1 MARELSSV
9 RGMSRRALGGLMLA
23 VLVAG
28 VLWSAFAWWRAW
40 SAPLVTV
47 VFRPPFSVEGIAT
60 GTPVRVKGVTVG
72 QVVSIGLDAD
82 TEGRL
87 RPLVNLSLDPAALE
101 DRGFADRLRG
111 DRLGEEV
118 ARGLRA
124 RLITVN
130 PASGLLQVELI
141 WDAAAPP
148 PPVALRRDEIPPVGD
163 AFGRRLE
170 GFVDQLERLAQA
182 DLVGLSAEL
191 ERDLDRWLV
200 SADPERAAR
209 FSADLVARSA
219 SVRDATAAEA
229 LGERALRFA
238 EASRRLRAA
247 VEKTEQGLDDET
259 LALLQVRLADAAAA
273 LASFGAALEGSQ
285 SSMTSAAGEV
295 SGVFRAVS
303 EGARTWKKKA
313 AGLTTE
319 PQPR

>member
-1 MARELSSV
+1 
-9 RGMSRRALGGLMLA
+9 MLA

-60 GTPVRVKGVTVG
+60 GTPVRVKGVVVG

-82 TEGRL
+82 AEGRL
-87 RPLVNLSLDPAALE
+87 RPLVNLSLDPSALE

-148 PPVALRRDEIPPVGD
+148 PPVALQRDEIPPVGD

-170 GFVDQLERLAQA
+170 GFVEQLERLAQA

-191 ERDLDRWLV
+191 DRDLDRWLV
-200 SADPERAAR
+200 SADPARAAR
-209 FSADLVARSA
+209 FSADLVARTGA
-219 SVRDATAAEA
+219 VRAATDADV
-229 LGERALRFA
+229 LGERARRFA
-238 EASRRLRAA
+238 DASRRLRDV
-247 VEKTEQGLDDET
+247 VEKAEQGLDDET

-285 SSMTSAAGEV
+285 SGMNAAAGDL

>member
-1 MARELSSV
+1 
-9 RGMSRRALGGLMLA
+9 MSRRALGGLMLA

-40 SAPLVTV
+40 SAPLVAV

-60 GTPVRVKGVTVG
+60 GTPVRVQGVVVG
-72 QVVSIGLDAD
+72 QVASIGLDAD
-82 TEGRL
+82 AEGRL

-130 PASGLLQVELI
+130 PASGLLQVELV
-141 WDAAAPP
+141 WDSAAPP
-148 PPVALRRDEIPPVGD
+148 PSGPLRRDEIPPVGE

-170 GFVDQLERLAQA
+170 GFVEQLERLAQA
-182 DLVGLSAEL
+182 DLVGLAAEL

-200 SADPERAAR
+200 AADPQRAAR
-209 FSADLVARSA
+209 FSADLVARTGA
-219 SVRDATAAEA
+219 VRDATAAEV

-238 EASRRLRAA
+238 DASRRLRAA
-247 VEKTEQGLDDET
+247 VEKAERGLDDET
-259 LALLQVRLADAAAA
+259 LALLQARLADAAAA

-285 SSMTSAAGEV
+285 SGMTAAAGDL

-313 AGLTTE
+313 AGLSTE

>member
-1 MARELSSV
+1 
-9 RGMSRRALGGLMLA
+9 MSRRALGGLMLA

-28 VLWSAFAWWRAW
+28 LLWSAFAWWRAW
-40 SAPLVTV
+40 SAPLVTL
-47 VFRPPFSVEGIAT
+47 VFRPAFSVEGIAT
-60 GTPVRVKGVTVG
+60 GTPVRVNGVTVG
-72 QVVSIGLDAD
+72 QVVSIGLDLDAD
-82 TEGRL
+82 GRL
-87 RPLVNLSLDPAALE
+87 RPLVSLSVDPAALE

-130 PASGLLQVELI
+130 PASGLLQVELV

-148 PPVALRRDEIPPVGD
+148 PTTALRRDEIPPVGE

-170 GFVDQLERLAQA
+170 GFVDQLERLAEA
-182 DLVGLSAEL
+182 DLVGLAAEL
-191 ERDLDRWLV
+191 DRDLDRWLV
-200 SADPERAAR
+200 SADPARATR
-209 FSADLVARSA
+209 FSADLVARTST
-219 SVRDATAAEA
+219 VREATAAEV

-238 EASRRLRAA
+238 EASGRLRAA
-247 VEKTEQGLDDET
+247 VEKAERGLDDET
-259 LALLQVRLADAAAA
+259 LAVLQVRLADAATA

-285 SSMTSAAGEV
+285 ASMTAAAGDV
-295 SGVFRAVS
+295 SGVLRAVS

>member
-1 MARELSSV
+1 
-9 RGMSRRALGGLMLA
+9 MSRRTLGGLMLA

-40 SAPLVTV
+40 SAPLVAV

-60 GTPVRVKGVTVG
+60 GTPVRVQGVVVG
-72 QVVSIGLDAD
+72 QVASIGLDAD
-82 TEGRL
+82 AEGRL
-87 RPLVNLSLDPAALE
+87 RPLVNLSLDPSALE

-111 DRLGEEV
+111 DRLAEEV

-130 PASGLLQVELI
+130 PASGLLQVELV
-141 WDAAAPP
+141 WDPAAPP
-148 PPVALRRDEIPPVGD
+148 PPASLRRDEIPPVGD

-182 DLVGLSAEL
+182 DLVGLASEL
-191 ERDLDRWLV
+191 ERDLDRWLI

-209 FSADLVARSA
+209 FSADLVARTGA
-219 SVRDATAAEA
+219 VRDATAAVA
-229 LGERALRFA
+229 LGERARRFA
-238 EASRRLRAA
+238 DASRRLRSA
-247 VEKTEQGLDDET
+247 VEQAEQGLDDES

-285 SSMTSAAGEV
+285 SGMTTAAGEV
-295 SGVFRAVS
+295 SGVLRAVS

-313 AGLTTE
+313 ARLTTE

>member
-1 MARELSSV
+1 
-9 RGMSRRALGGLMLA
+9 MSRRALGGLMLA

-28 VLWSAFAWWRAW
+28 LLWSAFAWWRAW
-40 SAPLVTV
+40 SAPLVAI

-60 GTPVRVKGVTVG
+60 GTPVRVQGVTVG

-82 TEGRL
+82 AEGRL
-87 RPLVNLSLDPAALE
+87 RPLVNLSLDPSALE

-111 DRLGEEV
+111 DRLAEEV

-141 WDAAAPP
+141 WDSSAAP
-148 PPVALRRDEIPPVGD
+148 VGALRRDEIPPVGD
-163 AFGRRLE
+163 AYGRRLE
-170 GFVDQLERLAQA
+170 GFVDQLERLAEA
-182 DLVGLSAEL
+182 DLVGLAAEL
-191 ERDLDRWLV
+191 DRDLDRWLV
-200 SADPERAAR
+200 SADPARAAR
-209 FSADLVARSA
+209 FSADLVARTGA
-219 SVRDATAAEA
+219 VRDATATEV
-229 LGERALRFA
+229 LGERARRFA

-247 VEKTEQGLDDET
+247 VEIAERGLDDET
-259 LALLQVRLADAAAA
+259 LALVQVRLADAAAA

-285 SSMTSAAGEV
+285 SSMTAAAGDL

>member
-1 MARELSSV
+1 
-9 RGMSRRALGGLMLA
+9 MSRRALGGLMLA

-28 VLWSAFAWWRAW
+28 LMWSAFAWWRAW
-40 SAPLVTV
+40 SAPLVTI
-47 VFRPPFSVEGIAT
+47 VFRPSFSVEGIST
-60 GTPVRVKGVTVG
+60 GTPVRVHGVNVG
-72 QVVSIGLDAD
+72 QVASIGLDLDAD
-82 TEGRL
+82 GRL
-87 RPLVNLSLDPAALE
+87 RPLVSLSVDPAALE

-118 ARGLRA
+118 ALGLRA

-148 PPVALRRDEIPPVGD
+148 PAVVLRRDEIPTVGE

-170 GFVDQLERLAQA
+170 GFVDQLERLAEA
-182 DLVGLSAEL
+182 DLVGLAGEL
-191 ERDLDRWLV
+191 DRDLDRWLV
-200 SADPERAAR
+200 SADPARAAR
-209 FSADLVARSA
+209 FSADLVARTGA
-219 SVRDATAAEA
+219 VRDATAADA

-247 VEKTEQGLDDET
+247 VEKAEHGLDDET

-273 LASFGAALEGSQ
+273 LASFGAALEGSR
-285 SSMTSAAGEV
+285 SGMTAAAGDV
-295 SGVFRAVS
+295 SGVLRAVS

>member
-1 MARELSSV
+1 
-9 RGMSRRALGGLMLA
+9 MSRRALGGLMLA

-28 VLWSAFAWWRAW
+28 VLWSGFAWWRAW

-47 VFRPPFSVEGIAT
+47 VFRPSFSVEGIAT
-60 GTPVRVKGVTVG
+60 GTPVRVKGVVVG
-72 QVVSIGLDAD
+72 QVVSIGLDPD
-82 TEGRL
+82 PDGRL
-87 RPLVNLSLDPAALE
+87 RPLVNLSLDPTALE

-130 PASGLLQVELI
+130 PSSGLLQVELV
-141 WDAAAPP
+141 WDTAAAP

-182 DLVGLSAEL
+182 DLVGLAAEL
-191 ERDLDRWLV
+191 DRDLDRWLIA
-200 SADPERAAR
+200 ADPDRAAR
-209 FSADLVARSA
+209 FSADLVTRTAA
-219 SVRDATAAEA
+219 VREATAVDA
-229 LGERALRFA
+229 LGERARRFA
-238 EASRRLRAA
+238 EASRRLRGA
-247 VEKTEQGLDDET
+247 VEQAERGLDDET

-285 SSMTSAAGEV
+285 SGMTAAAGDV
-295 SGVFRAVS
+295 SGVLRAVS

>member
-1 MARELSSV
+1 
-9 RGMSRRALGGLMLA
+9 MSRRALGGLMLA

-28 VLWSAFAWWRAW
+28 LLWSAFAWWRAW
-40 SAPLVTV
+40 SAPLVTL
-47 VFRPPFSVEGIAT
+47 VFRPAFSVEGIAT
-60 GTPVRVKGVTVG
+60 GTPVRVNGVTVG
-72 QVVSIGLDAD
+72 QVVSIGLDLDAD
-82 TEGRL
+82 GRL
-87 RPLVNLSLDPAALE
+87 RPLVSLSVDPTALE

-130 PASGLLQVELI
+130 PASGLLQVELV

-148 PPVALRRDEIPPVGD
+148 PTTALRRDEIPPVGE

-170 GFVDQLERLAQA
+170 GFVDQLERLAEA
-182 DLVGLSAEL
+182 DLVGLAAEL
-191 ERDLDRWLV
+191 DRDLDRWLV
-200 SADPERAAR
+200 STDPARAVR
-209 FSADLVARSA
+209 FSADLVARTSA
-219 SVRDATAAEA
+219 VREATAAEV

-238 EASRRLRAA
+238 EASGRLRAA
-247 VEKTEQGLDDET
+247 VEKAERGLDDET
-259 LALLQVRLADAAAA
+259 LAVLQVRLADAATA
-273 LASFGAALEGSQ
+273 LASFGSALEGSQ
-285 SSMTSAAGEV
+285 ASMTAAAGDV
-295 SGVFRAVS
+295 SGVLRAVS

>member
-1 MARELSSV
+1 MARELSSD
-9 RGMSRRALGGLMLA
+9 RRMTRRALGGLMLA
-23 VLVAG
+23 LLVVG

-40 SAPLVTV
+40 SAPLVAV
-47 VFRPPFSVEGIAT
+47 VFRPPFSVEGIST
-60 GTPVRVKGVTVG
+60 GTPVRVQGVTVG

-82 TEGRL
+82 AEGRL
-87 RPLVNLSLDPAALE
+87 RPLVNLSLDPSALE

-141 WDAAAPP
+141 WEAAAPP
-148 PPVALRRDEIPPVGD
+148 PPAALRRGEIPPVGEG
-163 AFGRRLE
+163 FSRRLE

-182 DLVGLSAEL
+182 DLVGLAAEL
-191 ERDLDRWLV
+191 DRDLDRWLV
-200 SADPERAAR
+200 SADPERVAR
-209 FSADLVARSA
+209 FSADLVARTA
-219 SVRDATAAEA
+219 AVRDATAAEA
-229 LGERALRFA
+229 LGERARRFA
-238 EASRRLRAA
+238 ETSRRLRSA
-247 VEKTEQGLDDET
+247 VEKAEQGLDDET

-285 SSMTSAAGEV
+285 SGMTSASGEV

-313 AGLTTE
+313 AGLTTA

>member
-1 MARELSSV
+1 
-9 RGMSRRALGGLMLA
+9 MSRRALGGLMLA

-28 VLWSAFAWWRAW
+28 LLWSAFAWWRAW
-40 SAPLVTV
+40 SAPLVTL
-47 VFRPPFSVEGIAT
+47 VFRPAFSVEGIAT
-60 GTPVRVKGVTVG
+60 GTPVRVNGVTVG
-72 QVVSIGLDAD
+72 QVVSIGLDLDAD
-82 TEGRL
+82 GRL
-87 RPLVNLSLDPAALE
+87 RPLVSLSVDPTALE

-130 PASGLLQVELI
+130 PASGLLQVELV

-148 PPVALRRDEIPPVGD
+148 PTTALRRDEIPPVGE

-170 GFVDQLERLAQA
+170 GFVDQLERLAEA
-182 DLVGLSAEL
+182 DLVGLAAEL
-191 ERDLDRWLV
+191 DRDLDRWLV
-200 SADPERAAR
+200 SADPARAAR
-209 FSADLVARSA
+209 FSADMVARTSA
-219 SVRDATAAEA
+219 VREATAAEV

-238 EASRRLRAA
+238 EASGRLRAA
-247 VEKTEQGLDDET
+247 VEKAERGLDDET
-259 LALLQVRLADAAAA
+259 LAVLQVRLADAATA

-285 SSMTSAAGEV
+285 ASMTAAAGDV
-295 SGVFRAVS
+295 SGVLRAVS

>member
-1 MARELSSV
+1 MARELPSV

-28 VLWSAFAWWRAW
+28 LLWSAFAWWRAW
-40 SAPLVTV
+40 SAPLVAV

-60 GTPVRVKGVTVG
+60 GTPVRVQGVVVG
-72 QVVSIGLDAD
+72 QVASIGLDVDA
-82 TEGRL
+82 EGRL

-130 PASGLLQVELI
+130 PASGLLQVELV

-148 PPVALRRDEIPPVGD
+148 PPAALRRDEIPPVGD
-163 AFGRRLE
+163 AFGRRFE
-170 GFVDQLERLAQA
+170 GFVEQLERLAQA
-182 DLVGLSAEL
+182 DLVGLAAEL
-191 ERDLDRWLV
+191 DRDLDRWLI

-209 FSADLVARSA
+209 FSADLVARTGA
-219 SVRDATAAEA
+219 VRDATAADV
-229 LGERALRFA
+229 LGERARGFA
-238 EASRRLRAA
+238 DASRRLRAA
-247 VEKTEQGLDDET
+247 VEKAEQGLDDET
-259 LALLQVRLADAAAA
+259 LALLQVRLADAATA
-273 LASFGAALEGSQ
+273 LASFGAALEGSRA
-285 SSMTSAAGEV
+285 SMTTAAGDL

-313 AGLTTE
+313 DGLTTE
-319 PQPR
+319 PRPR

>member
-1 MARELSSV
+1 
-9 RGMSRRALGGLMLA
+9 MSRRALGGLMLA
-23 VLVAG
+23 VLVVG
-28 VLWSAFAWWRAW
+28 LLWSAFAWWRAW
-40 SAPLVTV
+40 SAPLVTI
-47 VFRPPFSVEGIAT
+47 VFRPSFSVEGIST
-60 GTPVRVKGVTVG
+60 GTPVRVHGVNVG
-72 QVVSIGLDAD
+72 QVASIGLDLDAD
-82 TEGRL
+82 GRL
-87 RPLVNLSLDPAALE
+87 RPLVSLSVDPAALE

-118 ARGLRA
+118 ALGLRA

-148 PPVALRRDEIPPVGD
+148 SAVVLRRDEIPTVGE

-170 GFVDQLERLAQA
+170 GFVDQLERLAEA
-182 DLVGLSAEL
+182 DLVGLAGEL
-191 ERDLDRWLV
+191 DRDLDRWLV
-200 SADPERAAR
+200 SADPARAAR
-209 FSADLVARSA
+209 FSADLVARTGA
-219 SVRDATAAEA
+219 VRDATAADA

-247 VEKTEQGLDDET
+247 VEKAEHGLDDET

-273 LASFGAALEGSQ
+273 LASFGAALEGSR
-285 SSMTSAAGEV
+285 SGMTAAAGDV
-295 SGVFRAVS
+295 SGVLRAVS

>member
-1 MARELSSV
+1 
-9 RGMSRRALGGLMLA
+9 MSRRALGGLMLA

-28 VLWSAFAWWRAW
+28 VLWSGFAWWRAW

-47 VFRPPFSVEGIAT
+47 VFRPSFSVEGIAT
-60 GTPVRVKGVTVG
+60 GTPVRVKGVVVG
-72 QVVSIGLDAD
+72 QVVSIGLDPD
-82 TEGRL
+82 PDGRL

-130 PASGLLQVELI
+130 PSSGLLQVELV
-141 WDAAAPP
+141 WDTAAAPP
-148 PPVALRRDEIPPVGD
+148 MAALRRDEIPPVGD
-163 AFGRRLE
+163 AYGRRLE

-182 DLVGLSAEL
+182 DLVGLAAEL
-191 ERDLDRWLV
+191 DRDLDRWLIA
-200 SADPERAAR
+200 ADPDRAAR
-209 FSADLVARSA
+209 FSADLVTRTAA
-219 SVRDATAAEA
+219 VREATAADA
-229 LGERALRFA
+229 LGERARRFA
-238 EASRRLRAA
+238 EASRRLRGA
-247 VEKTEQGLDDET
+247 VEQAEHGLDDET

-285 SSMTSAAGEV
+285 SGMTAAAGDV
-295 SGVFRAVS
+295 SGVLRAVS

>member
-9 RGMSRRALGGLMLA
+9 RGMSRHALGGLMLA

-60 GTPVRVKGVTVG
+60 GTPVRVKGVVVG

-82 TEGRL
+82 AEGRL
-87 RPLVNLSLDPAALE
+87 RPLVNLSLDPSALE

-148 PPVALRRDEIPPVGD
+148 PPVALQRDEIPPVGD

-170 GFVDQLERLAQA
+170 GFVEQLERLAQA

-191 ERDLDRWLV
+191 DRDLDRWLV
-200 SADPERAAR
+200 SADPARAAR
-209 FSADLVARSA
+209 FSADLVARTGA
-219 SVRDATAAEA
+219 VRAATAADV
-229 LGERALRFA
+229 LGERARRFA
-238 EASRRLRAA
+238 DASRRLRDV
-247 VEKTEQGLDDET
+247 VEKAEQGLDDET

-285 SSMTSAAGEV
+285 SGMNAAAGDL

-303 EGARTWKKKA
+303 DGARTWKKKA

>member
-1 MARELSSV
+1 MARELPSV
-9 RGMSRRALGGLMLA
+9 RGMNRRALGGLMLA

-40 SAPLVTV
+40 SALLVAV

-60 GTPVRVKGVTVG
+60 GTPVRVQGVVVG
-72 QVVSIGLDAD
+72 QVASIGLDIDA
-82 TEGRL
+82 EGRL
-87 RPLVNLSLDPAALE
+87 RPLVNLSLDPSALE

-148 PPVALRRDEIPPVGD
+148 PTAPLRRDEIPPVGD
-163 AFGRRLE
+163 SFGRRLE

-182 DLVGLSAEL
+182 DLVGLAAEL
-191 ERDLDRWLV
+191 ERDLDRWLI

-209 FSADLVARSA
+209 FSADLVARTGA
-219 SVRDATAAEA
+219 VRAATDPAA
-229 LGERALRFA
+229 LGGRARRFA
-238 EASRRLRAA
+238 EASRRLRSA
-247 VEKTEQGLDDET
+247 VEQAEQGLDDET
-259 LALLQVRLADAAAA
+259 LALLQARLADAAAA
-273 LASFGAALEGSQ
+273 LASFGAALDGSQ
-285 SSMTSAAGEV
+285 SGMTAAAGDL
-295 SGVFRAVS
+295 SGVFRAIS

>member
-1 MARELSSV
+1 
-9 RGMSRRALGGLMLA
+9 MSRRALGGLMLA

-28 VLWSAFAWWRAW
+28 VLWSGFAWWRAW

-47 VFRPPFSVEGIAT
+47 VLRPSFSVEGIAT
-60 GTPVRVKGVTVG
+60 GTPVRVKGVVVG
-72 QVVSIGLDAD
+72 QVVSIGLDPD
-82 TEGRL
+82 TDGRL

-130 PASGLLQVELI
+130 PSSGLLQVELV
-141 WDAAAPP
+141 WDTAAAPP
-148 PPVALRRDEIPPVGD
+148 TAALRRDEIPPVGD
-163 AFGRRLE
+163 AYGRRLE

-182 DLVGLSAEL
+182 DLVGLAADL
-191 ERDLDRWLV
+191 DRDLDRWLIA
-200 SADPERAAR
+200 ADPERAAR
-209 FSADLVARSA
+209 FSADLVARTA

-238 EASRRLRAA
+238 EASRRLRGA
-247 VEKTEQGLDDET
+247 VEQAERGLDDET

-285 SSMTSAAGEV
+285 SSMTSAAGDL

-303 EGARTWKKKA
+303 DGARTWKKKA

>member
-1 MARELSSV
+1 MARELSAD
-9 RGMSRRALGGLMLA
+9 RRMSRRALGGLMLA

-28 VLWSAFAWWRAW
+28 LLWSGFAWWRAW
-40 SAPLVTV
+40 SAPLVAV
-47 VFRPPFSVEGIAT
+47 VFRPPFSVEGVAT
-60 GTPVRVKGVTVG
+60 GTPVRVQGVVVG
-72 QVVSIGLDAD
+72 QVVSVGLEADA
-82 TEGRL
+82 EGRL
-87 RPLVNLSLDPAALE
+87 RPLVNLSVDPAALE

-130 PASGLLQVELI
+130 PASGLLQVELV

-148 PPVALRRDEIPPVGD
+148 VTSARRDEIPPVD
-163 AFGRRLE
+163 EAFGRRLE
-170 GFVDQLERLAQA
+170 GFVEQLERLARA
-182 DLVGLSAEL
+182 DLVGLAAEL
-191 ERDLDRWLV
+191 EQDLDRWHA
-200 SADPERAAR
+200 SADPARAAR
-209 FSADLVARSA
+209 FSADLVARTA
-219 SVRDATAAEA
+219 AVRDATAAES
-229 LGERALRFA
+229 LGEHARRFA

-247 VEKTEQGLDDET
+247 AESAEQALDDET

-273 LASFGAALEGSQ
+273 LASFGSALEGSQ
-285 SSMTSAAGEV
+285 TSMTTAAGEL

>member
-9 RGMSRRALGGLMLA
+9 RGMSRRTLGGLMLA

-60 GTPVRVKGVTVG
+60 GTPVRVHGVTVG

-82 TEGRL
+82 AEGRL
-87 RPLVNLSLDPAALE
+87 RPLVNLSLDPSALE

-141 WDAAAPP
+141 WDAAASP
-148 PPVALRRDEIPPVGD
+148 AGSLRRDEIPPVGD
-163 AFGRRLE
+163 ALGRRLE

-209 FSADLVARSA
+209 FSADLVARTA

-238 EASRRLRAA
+238 EASRQLRAA

-313 AGLTTE
+313 SGLTTE

>member
-1 MARELSSV
+1 
-9 RGMSRRALGGLMLA
+9 MSRRALGGLMLA

-47 VFRPPFSVEGIAT
+47 FFRPPFSVEGIAA
-60 GTPVRVKGVTVG
+60 GTPVRVQGVTVG

-82 TEGRL
+82 AEGRL
-87 RPLVNLSLDPAALE
+87 RPLVNLSLDPSALE

-141 WDAAAPP
+141 WDVVAPP
-148 PPVALRRDEIPPVGD
+148 PTATLQRDEIPPVGD

-170 GFVDQLERLAQA
+170 GFVEQLERLAQA

-191 ERDLDRWLV
+191 DRDLDRWLI
-200 SADPERAAR
+200 SADPDRAAR
-209 FSADLVARSA
+209 FSADLVARTGA
-219 SVRDATAAEA
+219 VREATATEA
-229 LGERALRFA
+229 LGGRALRFA
-238 EASRRLRAA
+238 EASRRLRDA
-247 VEKTEQGLDDET
+247 VEKAEQGLDDET

-285 SSMTSAAGEV
+285 SGMTAAAGEV

>member
-1 MARELSSV
+1 
-9 RGMSRRALGGLMLA
+9 MSRRALGGLMLA

-28 VLWSAFAWWRAW
+28 VLWSGFAWWRAW

-47 VFRPPFSVEGIAT
+47 VFRPSFSVEGIAT
-60 GTPVRVKGVTVG
+60 GTPVRVKGVVVG
-72 QVVSIGLDAD
+72 QVVSIGLDPD
-82 TEGRL
+82 PDGRL

-130 PASGLLQVELI
+130 PSSGLLQVELV
-141 WDAAAPP
+141 WDTAAAPP
-148 PPVALRRDEIPPVGD
+148 TAALRRDEIPPVGD
-163 AFGRRLE
+163 AYGRRLE

-182 DLVGLSAEL
+182 DLVGLAAEL
-191 ERDLDRWLV
+191 DRDLDRWLIA
-200 SADPERAAR
+200 ADPDRAAR
-209 FSADLVARSA
+209 FSADLVTRTAA
-219 SVRDATAAEA
+219 VREATAVDA
-229 LGERALRFA
+229 LGERARRFA
-238 EASRRLRAA
+238 EASRRLRGA
-247 VEKTEQGLDDET
+247 VEQAERGLDDET

-285 SSMTSAAGEV
+285 SGMTAAAGDV
-295 SGVFRAVS
+295 SGVLRAVS

>member
-1 MARELSSV
+1 
-9 RGMSRRALGGLMLA
+9 MSRHALGGLMLA

-60 GTPVRVKGVTVG
+60 GTPVRVKGVVVG

-82 TEGRL
+82 AEGRL
-87 RPLVNLSLDPAALE
+87 RPLVNLSLDPSALE

-148 PPVALRRDEIPPVGD
+148 PPVALQRDEIPPVGD

-170 GFVDQLERLAQA
+170 GFVEQLERLAQA

-191 ERDLDRWLV
+191 DRDLDRWLV
-200 SADPERAAR
+200 SADPARAAR
-209 FSADLVARSA
+209 FSADLVARTGA
-219 SVRDATAAEA
+219 VRAATAADV
-229 LGERALRFA
+229 LGERARRFA
-238 EASRRLRAA
+238 DASRRLRDV
-247 VEKTEQGLDDET
+247 VEKAEQGLDDET

-285 SSMTSAAGEV
+285 SGMNAAAGDL

>member
-1 MARELSSV
+1 
-9 RGMSRRALGGLMLA
+9 MSRRALGGLMLA

-28 VLWSAFAWWRAW
+28 VLWSGFAWWRAW

-47 VFRPPFSVEGIAT
+47 VFRPSFSVEGIAT
-60 GTPVRVKGVTVG
+60 GTPVRVKGVVVG
-72 QVVSIGLDAD
+72 QVVSIGLDPD
-82 TEGRL
+82 PDGRL
-87 RPLVNLSLDPAALE
+87 RPLVNLSLDPTALE

-118 ARGLRA
+118 ARGLRV

-130 PASGLLQVELI
+130 PSSGLLQVELV
-141 WDAAAPP
+141 WDTAAAPP
-148 PPVALRRDEIPPVGD
+148 TVALRRDEIPPVGD

-182 DLVGLSAEL
+182 DLVGLAAEL
-191 ERDLDRWLV
+191 DRDLDRWLIA
-200 SADPERAAR
+200 ADPDRAAR
-209 FSADLVARSA
+209 FSADLVTRTAA
-219 SVRDATAAEA
+219 VREATAVDA
-229 LGERALRFA
+229 LGERARRFA
-238 EASRRLRAA
+238 EASRRLRGA
-247 VEKTEQGLDDET
+247 VEQAERGLDDET

-285 SSMTSAAGEV
+285 SGMTAAAGDV
-295 SGVFRAVS
+295 SGVLRAVS

-319 PQPR
+319 PLPR

>member
-1 MARELSSV
+1 
-9 RGMSRRALGGLMLA
+9 MSRRALGGLMLA

-28 VLWSAFAWWRAW
+28 VLWSGFAWWRAW

-47 VFRPPFSVEGIAT
+47 VFRPSFSVEGIAT

-82 TEGRL
+82 TDGCL

-130 PASGLLQVELI
+130 PSSGLLQVELV
-141 WDAAAPP
+141 WDTAAAPP
-148 PPVALRRDEIPPVGD
+148 MVALRRDEIPPVGD

-170 GFVDQLERLAQA
+170 GFVEQLERLAQA
-182 DLVGLSAEL
+182 DLVGLAADL
-191 ERDLDRWLV
+191 DRDLDRWLIA
-200 SADPERAAR
+200 ADPARVAR
-209 FSADLVARSA
+209 FSADLVTR
-219 SVRDATAAEA
+219 TAAVREATDADA
-229 LGERALRFA
+229 LGERARRFT
-238 EASRRLRAA
+238 EASRRLRGA
-247 VEKTEQGLDDET
+247 VEQAERGLDDET

-285 SSMTSAAGEV
+285 SGMAAAAGDI
-295 SGVFRAVS
+295 SGVLRAVS
-303 EGARTWKKKA
+303 EGARSWKKKA

>member
-60 GTPVRVKGVTVG
+60 GTPVRVQGVVVG
-72 QVVSIGLDAD
+72 QVASIGLDAD
-82 TEGRL
+82 AEGRL
-87 RPLVNLSLDPAALE
+87 RPLVNLSLDPSALE

-148 PPVALRRDEIPPVGD
+148 PPVALQRDEIPPVGD

-170 GFVDQLERLAQA
+170 GFVEQLERLAQA

-191 ERDLDRWLV
+191 DRDLDRWLV
-200 SADPERAAR
+200 SADPARAAR
-209 FSADLVARSA
+209 FSADLVARTGA
-219 SVRDATAAEA
+219 VRAATAADV
-229 LGERALRFA
+229 LGERARRFA
-238 EASRRLRAA
+238 DASRRLRDV
-247 VEKTEQGLDDET
+247 VEKAEQGLDDET

-285 SSMTSAAGEV
+285 SGMNAAAGDL

-303 EGARTWKKKA
+303 DGARTWKKKA

>member
-9 RGMSRRALGGLMLA
+9 RGMSRHALGGLMLA

-60 GTPVRVKGVTVG
+60 GTPVRVKGVVVG

-82 TEGRL
+82 AEGRL
-87 RPLVNLSLDPAALE
+87 RPLVNLSLDPSALE

-148 PPVALRRDEIPPVGD
+148 PPVALQRDEIPPVGD

-170 GFVDQLERLAQA
+170 GFVEQLERLAQA

-191 ERDLDRWLV
+191 DRDLDRWLV
-200 SADPERAAR
+200 SADPARAAR
-209 FSADLVARSA
+209 FSADLVARTGA
-219 SVRDATAAEA
+219 VRAATAADV
-229 LGERALRFA
+229 LGERARRFA
-238 EASRRLRAA
+238 DASRRLRDV
-247 VEKTEQGLDDET
+247 VEKAEQGLDDET

-285 SSMTSAAGEV
+285 SGMNAAAGDL